1 MALENPHFRIVIPAR
16 YASHR
21 LPGKPL
27 LLIDNKTML
36 EHVYS
41 CARQTGAA
49 QIVIATDDERIANV
63 AGKFADSVC
72 MTSPDHPS
80 GTDRIAE
87 VATRYGW
94 SDDEIVVNLQGDEP
108 LMPAALISQVAGNLF
123 ANSHASISTLC
134 TPMTDISEYSDASK
148 VKVVFDRT
156 NIALYFSRSVIPF
169 QRTGDTATSIR
180 SIFRHVGLYAYR
192 AGFLK
197 SFVKLGVCEIE

>member
-63 AGKFADSVC
+63 AVKFAESVC

-123 ANSHASISTLC
+123 ANRHASISTLC

-156 NIALYFSRSVIPF
+156 NIALYLGRLDD
-169 QRTGDTATSIR
+169 GGEKDATSASPIR
-180 SIFRHVGLYAYR
+180 RRDSISTTSCWV
-192 AGFLK
+192 
-197 SFVKLGVCEIE
+197 VCRVWRRDRRDWRN